1 MTLYAT
7 LTADE
12 LQSLCSR
19 TGIDPGAGS
28 PIAPGP
34 AGVLSDETIGQLE
47 SAGWLDS
54 GALTDAATSALT
66 SLLNPR
72 TRIGFTAG
80 TGGSFLA
87 GGSYGVGDPSEQ
99 PPLVSYVDHGGWIRL
114 AYPQPIGDITDLL
127 LERFDLGLVRSAF
140 PIDATLDGAAYV
152 ALMAVLDRHQDA
164 ALRSVLDREYWSA
177 SDFTAG
183 EAWEMLLE
191 GRSAGNLN
199 WMVSV
204 TPLIDPLIGLDVDR
218 SAFDKGLRTLEQHGL
233 VTGVDEEHY
242 LASEA
247 LRTLSEELTPA
258 VAFASLQI
266 DRFAAPDQVIRT
278 RFAVRHG
285 TGAILLEEPDAASGA
300 ARRLRGID
308 SSQLTDLLLNALTTR
323 VCPTCLA
330 KNPPATLRC
339 SSCAGELLP
348 DRTKEPSPEAEP
360 AAVQSEEAPSR
371 RCPQCGTDTR
381 PGAAFCTTCG
391 ASLTE

>member
-12 LQSLCSR
+12 LRSLCSR
-19 TGIDPGAGS
+19 TGIEPGARS
-28 PIAPGP
+28 AIAPGP
-34 AGVLSDETIGQLE
+34 DEVLSNETAGQLE
-47 SAGWLDS
+47 AAGWLDS

-66 SLLNPR
+66 SLLDPR
-72 TRIGFTAG
+72 TRISFAAG
-80 TGGSFLA
+80 TGSSFFSGA
-87 GGSYGVGDPSEQ
+87 SYGIGDPSEQ
-99 PPLVSYVDHGGWIRL
+99 PPLVSYIDNGGWVRL

-127 LERFDLGLVRSAF
+127 LERFDMGLVRSAF
-140 PIDATLDGAAYV
+140 PIDATLDGAAYL
-152 ALMAVLDRHQDA
+152 ALMAVLDWHQDA
-164 ALRSVLDREYWSA
+164 ELRSVLDREYWSA

-183 EAWEMLLE
+183 HAWEMLLE

-218 SAFDKGLRTLEQHGL
+218 SAFDKGLHTLEEHGL
-233 VTGVDEEHY
+233 VTRVDAERY
-242 LASEA
+242 IASEA
-247 LRTLSEELTPA
+247 LRTLSQDLAPA

-266 DRFAAPDQVIRT
+266 DRFVAPHQVIRT

-300 ARRLRGID
+300 ARRIRGID
-308 SSQLTDLLLNALTTR
+308 STQLTNLLLNALTTR

-330 KNPPATLRC
+330 KNPPAALRC

-348 DRTKEPSPEAEP
+348 DRAPEPSPEAGVP
-360 AAVQSEEAPSR
+360 ASRMADPPSR
-371 RCPQCGTDTR
+371 TCPQCGTRTR
-381 PGAAFCTTCG
+381 STASFCTSCG
-391 ASLTE
+391 ASLKE